1 MRIAG
6 SRVLITGGASGLG
19 RATAE
24 LALAGGAS
32 VVLLDQSPAVG
43 DVAAELTGDADGH
56 GTAGARAIGICGDV
70 TSEADVLAAIAAAR
84 ELGGLEVTVNCAG
97 IGGGGRALR
106 SDGPM
111 PLDVF
116 EHRIRVNLIGTFNVN
131 RLSAAAMDEHGPL
144 DGDRGVIINTAS
156 IAAFEGQIGQVSYA
170 SSKAGIVGMTL
181 PLARELASRH
191 IRVVT
196 IAPGVFD
203 TPLLG
208 KLSEEVRQSLAAAV
222 PYPRRIAS
230 PRAYAELALH
240 IVENDMI
247 NGETIRLDGALRMAP
262 R

>member
-1 MRIAG
+1 MEIAG
-6 SRVLITGGASGLG
+6 SRFLVTGGASGLG

-24 LALAGGAS
+24 LALAAGAS
-32 VVLLDQSPAVG
+32 VVLLDQNPDVA
-43 DVAAELTGDADGH
+43 DVAAELGGQAHGH
-56 GTAGARAIGICGDV
+56 AAGVCGDV
-70 TSEADVLAAIAAAR
+70 TSEADVSAAIDAAR

-106 SDGPM
+106 RDGPM

-116 EHRIRVNLIGTFNVN
+116 ERVIRVNLIGTFNVN
-131 RLSAAAMDEHGPL
+131 RLSAAAMDEHEPGSA
-144 DGDRGVIINTAS
+144 DRGVIVNTAS

-170 SSKAGIVGMTL
+170 SSKGGIVGMTL
-181 PLARELASRH
+181 PLARELASRQ

-208 KLSEEVRQSLAAAV
+208 RLSEEVRQSLAASV

-230 PRAYAELALH
+230 PRAYAELVRH